1 MKIRPENIV
10 RFLLLIKQA
19 MIKVMGFEYTF
30 FLVRFCLQL
39 AFILPSAHLHHSI
52 YIPFTVCTRS
62 APISV
67 NVLPLAN

>member
-52 YIPFTVCTRS
+52 HIPIHRMHSLRTNQCQCL
-62 APISV
+62 AIS
-67 NVLPLAN
+67 